1 MIVLDKVSKSF
12 GKEQVLSDIS
22 LAVNDCSI
30 YGLIGYNGAG
40 KTTLLNIISGL
51 YKADRGSV
59 LIDVNGKKHSPFD
72 DPEVK
77 RSLFYVTD
85 DPFYFAN
92 ADLVTMRD
100 FYCGFYPN
108 WSDNSF
114 KSLVG
119 IFGIDPC
126 KRIGDFSK
134 GMKRQAAM
142 ILALSAK
149 PKYLFLDESFDGLDP
164 NIRTIVSNLL
174 AEYIAETDSSVIA
187 ASHNLYELENIC
199 DTVGMINGNKL
210 IYSDA
215 IENIKDKAYKYRV
228 AVSGNTE
235 ISLCGELETK
245 FLKKEGNI
253 YTFQSGEDEEKVKSV
268 FSKYG
273 NIILFESVGMTLSE
287 IFIYET
293 EGKENEIEGIF
304 SK

>member
-12 GKEQVLSDIS
+12 GKERVLSDVS
-22 LAVNDCSI
+22 FTVNDCSI

-51 YKADRGSV
+51 YQADSGSV
-59 LIDVNGKKHSPFD
+59 SIDVNGKRVKPFD
-72 DPEVK
+72 EREVK

-114 KSLVG
+114 KILVD

-126 KRIGDFSK
+126 KRISDFSK

-149 PKYLFLDESFDGLDP
+149 PKYVLLDESFDGLDP

-174 AEYIAETDSSVIA
+174 AEYIAETESSVIA

-199 DTVGMINGNKL
+199 DTVGMINGKNL
-210 IYSDA
+210 IYSDD
-215 IENIKDKAYKYRV
+215 IDNIKAKARKYRA
-228 AVSGNTE
+228 AVSGN
-235 ISLCGELETK
+235 IDIPLCEEFELK
-245 FLKKEGNI
+245 FLKKEGNV
-253 YTFQSGEDEEKVKSV
+253 YTFQSGEAEEKVKSV
-268 FSKYG
+268 FAKYG
-273 NIILFESVGMTLSE
+273 NIVLFESIGMTLNE
-287 IFIYET
+287 IFVYET
-293 EGKENEIEGIF
+293 EGRENEIEGIF
-304 SK
+304 AK